1 MEYEW
6 QRNQAASKLDQDWKQ
21 LQSSLRIADEAAR
34 HLSAANEGLMQQME
48 RMYLARN
55 ISLLELIDYYQAYKD
70 NHFLLIDSRGKVL
83 SLMAE
88 MDLEI
93 K

>member
-1 MEYEW
+1 
-6 QRNQAASKLDQDWKQ
+6 
-21 LQSSLRIADEAAR
+21 
-34 HLSAANEGLMQQME
+34 MQQME

-70 NHFLLIDSRGKVL
+70 NHFLLIDSREKVL